1 MAAWQVPLA
10 DIVVSDDDIGAVVA
24 VYRSGW
30 LSMGPETERLEAELA
45 EYVGAAHAVAVAS
58 GTAALHLICAA
69 VGLPPGAE
77 VIVPSM
83 TFVATA
89 SAILHAGA
97 RPVFAE
103 ISGRREP
110 WLSARSAAAAV
121 GPRTAAIMTMAY
133 GGHAGEVEALVELAR
148 ERDLVLLEDAAHALG
163 SRWRGRCVGTFGR
176 AGAFSFFANKN
187 LSVGEGGAAV
197 TDDAELAARMRLLR
211 SHGMSSLSWDRAHGH
226 AASYDVTEV
235 GFNYRI
241 DEPRA
246 ALARRRLRGLD
257 AGNAARRRLDGRY
270 RDLLSEIGGVEVALP
285 PAGPLESAHH
295 LFTIVLDE
303 GIHREAFRS
312 ALAARSIQTSV
323 HYPPVHRFL
332 AFQGIPPAGPLP
344 LTEAWGRQAVTLPLF
359 PHMNEQQQDL
369 VVAAI
374 REALGSEEVLSL
386 RA

>member
-1 MAAWQVPLA
+1 
-10 DIVVSDDDIGAVVA
+10 
-24 VYRSGW
+24 
-30 LSMGPETERLEAELA
+30 
-45 EYVGAAHAVAVAS
+45 
-58 GTAALHLICAA
+58 
-69 VGLPPGAE
+69 
-77 VIVPSM
+77 M

-163 SRWRGRCVGTFGR
+163 SRWSGRCVGTFGR

-187 LSVGEGGAAV
+187 LSVGEGGALV
-197 TDDAELAARMRLLR
+197 TDDADLATRMRLLR
-211 SHGMSSLSWDRAHGH
+211 SHGMSSLSWDRARGH

-257 AGNAARRRLDGRY
+257 AGNAARRRLDRRY
-270 RDLLSEIGGVEVALP
+270 RERLSEIGGLEVALP
-285 PAGPLESAHH
+285 PAAPLESAHH

-303 GIHREAFRS
+303 GIDREAFRS
-312 ALAARSIQTSV
+312 ALAAQSIQTSV
-323 HYPPVHRFL
+323 HYPPIHQFS
-332 AFQGIPPAGPLP
+332 AFHGIPTGPLP
-344 LTEAWGRQAVTLPLF
+344 LTEAWGRHAVTLPLF
-359 PHMNEQQQDL
+359 PHMTDQQQDL
-369 VVAAI
+369 VLAGIRDAI
-374 REALGSEEVLSL
+374 GTGGGTFPKA
-386 RA
+386 